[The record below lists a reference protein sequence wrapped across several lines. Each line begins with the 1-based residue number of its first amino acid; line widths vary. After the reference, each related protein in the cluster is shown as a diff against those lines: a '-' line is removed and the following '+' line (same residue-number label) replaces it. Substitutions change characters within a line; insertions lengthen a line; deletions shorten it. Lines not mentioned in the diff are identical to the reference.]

1 MNKEGTGKLIK
12 DAKKE
17 ADTDL
22 WNEIVL
28 ELKLQRQGRRKQLL
42 CMAVCGISFLFIA
55 GLSFFIFSGGDTVAD
70 IFGITGMAVVMI
82 LTIIIQRNMIE
93 TVQGKWMRTGRG
105 LSIAGG
111 VYAVLLLLAA
121 VVPVIFRYRISG
133 LLLHYQLCAIW
144 LIQMGWLLVCSF
156 MVLKQEGQM
165 TIWMLVAEDVILFV
179 LLCDNL
185 FHCLT
190 DSMEEITALLLG
202 KLSASGVILAVALLV
217 NCIVRKRCSIS
228 REKTAA

>member
-12 DAKKE
+12 DARKE

-70 IFGITGMAVVMI
+70 IFGIAGMSVIMI
-82 LTIIIQRNMIE
+82 LTIVMQRNMIE

-133 LLLHYQLCAIW
+133 LLLHYQLCAVW
-144 LIQMGWLLVCSF
+144 LVQMVWLLVCSF
-156 MVLKQEGQM
+156 VVLKREGQM
-165 TIWMLVAEDVILFV
+165 TIWMLVAEGVILFV
-179 LLCDNL
+179 LLSENL
-185 FHCLT
+185 LHCLT
-190 DSMEEITALLLG
+190 DSIEEVEQLLLG
-202 KLSASGVILAVALLV
+202 KLLTAGGMLAVALLV
-217 NCIVRKRCSIS
+217 NYIVRKRCSTS
-228 REKTAA
+228 QEKTAA